1 MLELGFIGFQSVGVP
16 PTNWSQGIRGV
27 PSTLTHLVCIIIKKN
42 CLYLMVVGAVFTDGI
57 ILVLPCVLELG
68 SIGHQSVGVPPTNWG
83 RRKAKD
89 RASKADVSAGDR
101 VRYKGRWLHLG
112 QTCQLFQLE
121 SRKSAILQSENKKKN
136 FRLHTQSCIKRP
148 FCSTYRFENTI
159 CSLFWPPKNNNLKP
173 ATEAVTRAAG
183 STWGRHASSSNL
195 RAERVRFSSLRIK
208 RRISV

>member
-1 MLELGFIGFQSVGVP
+1 MHVGAQIHWFQSVGVP
-16 PTNWSQGIRGV
+16 PTNWGQGIRVSNCQEGYLV
-27 PSTLTHLVCIIIKKN
+27 HLPILIWIIINKN

-136 FRLHTQSCIKRP
+136 FILDTQSCP
-148 FCSTYRFENTI
+148 
-159 CSLFWPPKNNNLKP
+159 
-173 ATEAVTRAAG
+173 
-183 STWGRHASSSNL
+183 
-195 RAERVRFSSLRIK
+195 
-208 RRISV
+208 SVVQL

>member
-1 MLELGFIGFQSVGVP
+1 
-16 PTNWSQGIRGV
+16 
-27 PSTLTHLVCIIIKKN
+27 
-42 CLYLMVVGAVFTDGI
+42 MVVGAVFTDGI

-101 VRYKGRWLHLG
+101 VRYKGRRLHLG

-136 FRLHTQSCIKRP
+136 FSLDTQSCIKRP
-148 FCSTYRFENTI
+148 FCSKVKNILKGSLDLIPSPSPSVKIQIMCGKVCLRCKGKTLLGFVNKLLKTKSLLTSPSNVLPLHIKQTFLLIIWTFTEGEGVRIESRLPFTI
-159 CSLFWPPKNNNLKP
+159 LSTLHHNL
-173 ATEAVTRAAG
+173 
-183 STWGRHASSSNL
+183 
-195 RAERVRFSSLRIK
+195 I
-208 RRISV
+208 

>member
-1 MLELGFIGFQSVGVP
+1 MFSFVFWKKLKTSKRHFKIIWPLTEAKGSEFQTVR
-16 PTNWSQGIRGV
+16 RGYLV
-27 PSTLTHLVCIIIKKN
+27 HLPILSWIIINKN
-42 CLYLMVVGAVFTDGI
+42 CLYLMVVGAIFTDGI

-101 VRYKGRWLHLG
+101 VRYKGRRLHLG

-136 FRLHTQSCIKRP
+136 FSLDTQSCIKRP
-148 FCSTYRFENTI
+148 FCSTHRFENTI
-159 CSLFWPPKNNNLKP
+159 CSLFWPPKK
-173 ATEAVTRAAG
+173 
-183 STWGRHASSSNL
+183 
-195 RAERVRFSSLRIK
+195 
-208 RRISV
+208 